1 MVGLVLVSHSRKL
14 AESVR
19 DLVLQMTAPGFP
31 IAVAGGVGDNFD
43 ELGTDAVH
51 IADVLQNLS
60 CPEGVLILMDL
71 GSAVLSAQTAL
82 ELLDSSDKN
91 PIRLCP
97 APLVEGAIAAAVSS
111 QAGGSLADVARE
123 AEQGLAAKQQQ
134 LQDENVAELPPTEA
148 PVSKATP
155 DQTAELVLIVNNQHG
170 LHARPAAALV
180 QTASRFSS
188 YVEVSNLTA
197 GRGPVSA
204 RSLTSLALLQIR
216 KGDRIKVA
224 CSGDDCQSALQ
235 AIRELASA
243 GFGEPAHGEPAIS
256 TEKVTPDVAARSFP
270 GSDGIAIG
278 PLAMLQAEDLSEDHE
293 PAGEP
298 AAELAKLKAAMKSVS
313 DTLRRGRVQDAKGN
327 AGSGA
332 ILEAQALIL
341 GDPMVLT
348 KLQSLVE
355 NGRRSATRAW
365 IEVTRD
371 LAAQYEAMD
380 DPYFRERAADVRDI
394 ASRVLRQ
401 LKGGES
407 QPPIRLSH
415 AAILFT
421 DELLPSEAAACD
433 PATVLGVIAA
443 KGSATSHSAI
453 ILRTLGIPMVVGAAD
468 IGKAALGKTIAM
480 DGATGEVWID
490 PDAQTIARLEKSKQI
505 ELQLRRQAEIAR
517 SQPSITLDGT
527 RIEVLANA
535 GNVEDAIVAAA
546 NSADGIGLLRTEF
559 LFVSRSEAPSEDQQ
573 VQALQEIYAP
583 NAGPIIVRTLDVGA
597 DKPLAFLPQ
606 PEEHN
611 PYLGARGIRLS
622 LHSPELFLTHLRAIL
637 RSGVGHE
644 IWLMFP
650 MISLVQEARQ
660 ALRLLEQAHQQLQT
674 QGIPQAWPIKRG
686 IMIEVPSAALISEQ
700 FADDL
705 DFFSIGTNDLTQY
718 TMAAERGNA
727 AVADLQDALHPA
739 VLRLVKS
746 VVEGASKRN
755 RHVSVCGD
763 AASEPLAAAIF
774 AGLGVRSLSVRPNQV
789 AEIKALFR
797 ELQFAEL
804 QETARRALQ
813 CQEASAVR
821 NLIRDY
827 LDSVSNS
834 RRDSVV
840 ASTG

>member
-14 AESVR
+14 AEAVR
-19 DLVLQMTAPGFP
+19 DLVVQMTAPGFP
-31 IAVAGGVGDNFD
+31 VAVAGGVGDNFD

-51 IADVLQNLS
+51 IADVLQHLS
-60 CPEGVLILMDL
+60 CPEGVLVLMDL

-82 ELLDSSDKN
+82 ELLESPGKN
-91 PIRLCP
+91 RILLCP

-111 QAGGSLADVARE
+111 QAGNSLADVARE
-123 AEQGLAAKQQQ
+123 AERGLAAKQQQ
-134 LQDENVAELPPTEA
+134 LQDENTADLPLTDA
-148 PVSKATP
+148 PLPKPAP
-155 DQTAELVLIVNNQHG
+155 HQTAELELTIDNQHG

-188 YVEVSNLTA
+188 LVEVSNLTA

-216 KGDRIKVA
+216 KGDRIKVT
-224 CSGDDCQSALQ
+224 CSGDDCRDAMR
-235 AIRELASA
+235 AIDDLASA
-243 GFGEPAHGEPAIS
+243 GFGESATGASATTPEN
-256 TEKVTPDVAARSFP
+256 VTPELGTRSFP

-278 PLAMLQAEDLSEDHE
+278 PLAMLQTGDLSDGNE
-293 PAGEP
+293 PAGAP
-298 AAELAKLKAAMKSVS
+298 AAELAKLKAAMKSVN
-313 DTLRRGRVQDAKGN
+313 DTLRRDRVQDATGDS
-327 AGSGA
+327 GSGA

-341 GDPMVLT
+341 ADPTVLA

-355 NGRRSATRAW
+355 KDRRSARLAW
-365 IEVTRD
+365 TEVTRD
-371 LAAQYEAMD
+371 LAAQYEAMED
-380 DPYFRERAADVRDI
+380 LYFRERVADVRDV
-394 ASRVLRQ
+394 ALRVLRQ
-401 LKGGES
+401 LKGGEF
-407 QPPIRLSH
+407 QLPIRLPH
-415 AAILFT
+415 PAILLT

-433 PATVLGVIAA
+433 PATVLGVIAV

-468 IGKAALGKTIAM
+468 VGKTTLGTTVAM
-480 DGATGEVWID
+480 DGATGEIWVN
-490 PDAQTIARLEKSKQI
+490 PDAQTIARLEKSRQI
-505 ELQLRRQAEIAR
+505 QMQLRHRAELAR
-517 SQPSITLDGT
+517 SLPSITLDGT

-535 GNVEDAIVAAA
+535 GNAEDAVVAANNA
-546 NSADGIGLLRTEF
+546 ADGIGLLRTEF
-559 LFVSRSEAPSEDQQ
+559 LFVGRREAPGEDQQ
-573 VQALQEIYAP
+573 VQALREIYAP
-583 NAGPIIVRTLDVGA
+583 IAKPIIVRTLDVGA

-622 LHSPELFLTHLRAIL
+622 LRSPELFLSHLRAIL
-637 RSGVGHE
+637 RSAVGHE

-650 MISLVQEARQ
+650 MISLVQEVRQ
-660 ALRLLEQAHQQLQT
+660 ALRLLEQAHQQLQARA
-674 QGIPQAWPIKRG
+674 ISHAWPIKRG

-700 FADDL
+700 LAQDV

-739 VLRLVKS
+739 VLRLVKF
-746 VVEGASKRN
+746 VVQGASKRN
-755 RHVSVCGD
+755 RHVSMCGD
-763 AASEPLAAAIF
+763 AASDPQAAAIF

-789 AEIKALFR
+789 AVIKALFR

-804 QETARRALQ
+804 QETARQALQ
-813 CQEASAVR
+813 CVEAAAVR
-821 NLIRDY
+821 NMIRHY
-827 LDSVSNS
+827 LDGVSNL

-840 ASTG
+840 ASVD